1 MGHSNPM
8 GLTSIPLETKFDQ
21 LLNEIEY
28 RNSRYS
34 YGNVDTQISTIK
46 ANVNEL
52 ASDPYRLKVYKEN
65 LVPHLEILSHQLK
78 RLVA

>member
-1 MGHSNPM
+1 MVSNTM
-8 GLTSIPLETKFDQ
+8 GLTPMTLDVRFNQ
-21 LLNEIEY
+21 LLSEIES
-28 RNSRYS
+28 RNRRYG
-34 YGNVDTQISTIK
+34 YGNVDQQVSTIK

>member
-8 GLTSIPLETKFDQ
+8 GLTSIPLESKFDQ
-21 LLNEIEY
+21 LLSEIEY

-34 YGNVDTQISTIK
+34 YGNVDTQISAIK
-46 ANVNEL
+46 SNLEALKDN
-52 ASDPYRLKVYKEN
+52 PHRLKVYKEN
-65 LVPHLEILSHQLK
+65 LVPHLEILGHQLK

>member
-8 GLTSIPLETKFDQ
+8 GLTSISLESRFDQ
-21 LLNEIEY
+21 LLSEIEH

-34 YGNVDTQISTIK
+34 YGNVDTQISAIK
-46 ANVNEL
+46 SNL
-52 ASDPYRLKVYKEN
+52 AALKDDPYRLRVYKEN
-65 LVPHLEILSHQLK
+65 LTPHLDILSHQLK

>member
-8 GLTSIPLETKFDQ
+8 GLTSIPLESRFDQ
-21 LLNEIEY
+21 LLSEIEY

-34 YGNVDTQISTIK
+34 YGNVDTQISAIK
-46 ANVNEL
+46 SNLEAL
-52 ASDPYRLKVYKEN
+52 KDDPYRLWVYKEN
-65 LVPHLEILSHQLK
+65 LTPHLDILSHQLK